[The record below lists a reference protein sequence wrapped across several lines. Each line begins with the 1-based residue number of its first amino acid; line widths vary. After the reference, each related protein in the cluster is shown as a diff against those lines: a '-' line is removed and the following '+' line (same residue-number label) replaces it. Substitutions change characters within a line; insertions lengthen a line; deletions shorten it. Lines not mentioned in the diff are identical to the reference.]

1 MIRWSASPED
11 LVAALAGTSRT
22 LVTLP
27 SRTRCP
33 HELVAAVEEFEAGDR
48 PAALASAKWL
58 REHALDEHG
67 SARTYVFVAENRAL
81 AFFALSVGVASLEPA
96 ALAVLAAGPRQLPA
110 VLLAQ
115 AARRPDADLP
125 SGTVLEHAL
134 GAAERA
140 HQFVGVG
147 ALMLDPYDE
156 EADRMWRA
164 RGFRPVRKTRRDQD
178 LLRLWR
184 PLGAG

>member
-1 MIRWSASPED
+1 MTGGSASPEE
-11 LVAALAGTSRT
+11 LVAALAGTSWT
-22 LVTLP
+22 LMTLP
-27 SRTRCP
+27 SRARCP
-33 HELVAAVEEFEAGDR
+33 HQLVTAVGNFEAGDR

-58 REHALDEHG
+58 RDHALDEHG
-67 SARTYVFVAENRAL
+67 SARSYVFAAENRVL

-96 ALAVLAAGPRQLPA
+96 DLAALAAGPRQLPA

-115 AARRPDADLP
+115 AARWPEADLP
-125 SGTVLEHAL
+125 PGTVLEHAL

-140 HQFVGVG
+140 NQFVGVG

-156 EADRMWRA
+156 AADKMWRA
-164 RGFRPVRKTRRDQD
+164 RGFRPVKKTRGQG

-184 PLGAG
+184 PLGP